1 MAEKCQKKVRV
12 TARFLSSIF
21 QEQQQ
26 INNHIILHVGTNDL
40 ILDRTS
46 QDIATSIVNIACSV
60 KSESCNVSISKSS

>member
-12 TARFLSSIF
+12 TATFLSSIF

-60 KSESCNVSISKSS
+60 KSENCNVSISKSS